1 MNKKDFK
8 TLEEQLK
15 IFEDKGL
22 IINNRD
28 KSKAIL
34 LRENYFFINGYRF
47 IFMNSNLEKKFIKGS
62 TFDELYAMFTF
73 DREFRNILFK
83 NLLIVENNIKS
94 IISYKL
100 SEKYGYKEKN
110 YLKTS
115 NFTKDRKQQ
124 RRVNDVLNKMNR
136 QIRVNAENHSA
147 TFHYVHNY
155 GYIPLWVLVKV
166 LSFGLI
172 NELYGILK
180 TEDKKEI
187 ANIYNLSVED
197 MEIYLALLANYRNL
211 CAHEDIVYDHKT
223 QKFINDTIY
232 HEKLNIKKN
241 DLDEYVKGKRD
252 IFALIIILK
261 QMLSESKFS
270 SMMNEINLKF
280 QDWSWQVKSIKINK
294 LYDYMGFPENYMDI
308 VDIKKE
314 MNNIE

>member
-8 TLEEQLK
+8 TLEEQLQ
-15 IFEDKGL
+15 IFEKKGL
-22 IINNRD
+22 TINDRERAKD
-28 KSKAIL
+28 IL

-47 IFMNSNLEKKFIKGS
+47 IFMTNTVDKTFVKNS
-62 TFDELYAMFTF
+62 TFNELYYMFCF
-73 DREFRNILFK
+73 DRDFRNILFK

-110 YLKTS
+110 YLKAS
-115 NFTKDRKQQ
+115 NFTQDRKNS
-124 RRVNDVLNKMNR
+124 RRVNDVINKMNR

-147 TFHYVHNY
+147 TYHYIHNY

-180 TEDKKEI
+180 TQDRQDI
-187 ANIYNLSVED
+187 ASIYNLSVED
-197 MEIYLALLANYRNL
+197 MDIYLSLLANYRNL
-211 CAHEDIVYDHKT
+211 CAHEDIVYDHRT

-232 HEKLNIKKN
+232 HEKLKIKK
-241 DLDEYVKGKRD
+241 DELNEYTKGKRD

-261 QMLSESKFS
+261 QLLDNDKFAQ
-270 SMMNEINLKF
+270 MMNEINTKF
-280 QDWSWQVKSIKINK
+280 EDFSNQVQSVKIDK
-294 LYDYMGFPENYMDI
+294 LYDYMGFVNNYMDI
-308 VDIKKE
+308 IE
-314 MNNIE
+314 M